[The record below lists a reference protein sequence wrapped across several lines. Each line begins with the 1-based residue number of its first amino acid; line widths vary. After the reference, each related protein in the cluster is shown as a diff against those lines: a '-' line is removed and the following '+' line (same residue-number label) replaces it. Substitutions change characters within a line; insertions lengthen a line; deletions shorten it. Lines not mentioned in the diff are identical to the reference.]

1 MSAST
6 SFRNSS
12 RKRTI
17 SPVAPP
23 LEKVVSGKSFGQI
36 DKTLISM
43 FNSKIAIV
51 QAGSLLYNTKG
62 TIEKLEKAV
71 IEAAGNGAHLILFPE
86 AFIGGYPKA
95 LTFGISMG
103 KRSSEG
109 RDEFKKYYEAAIE
122 YDGPESNQ
130 IGEIAR
136 TYGVNIVVGV
146 VERDGGTLY
155 CSVCFY
161 SYISQNSH
169 ISKVIFIY
177 IEYFSYMHLQ

>member
-1 MSAST
+1 
-6 SFRNSS
+6 
-12 RKRTI
+12 
-17 SPVAPP
+17 
-23 LEKVVSGKSFGQI
+23 
-36 DKTLISM
+36 M

-122 YDGPESNQ
+122 YNGPESNQ

-155 CSVCFY
+155 CSVCFL
-161 SYISQNSH
+161 
-169 ISKVIFIY
+169 
-177 IEYFSYMHLQ
+177 FSYMPSNYYVYLSLTLIHFMYFRYFSTDQMDLCLANIGN